1 MPTPDEVRRVLQR
14 VAVAA
19 VNDATSLLSLADPR
33 AALIDAS
40 VPLVGYYADGTSA
53 LAADYY
59 DELRDTANPARA
71 FRASP
76 VIDLDEER
84 LRRAAIWATDPLYT
98 PDPDPVLAA
107 ARVAEMMQPEVVQP
121 FRDTITGNRRRD
133 PDAVGY
139 RRNVS
144 VSGCRFCKMLA
155 GNGAVY
161 REASAHFASH
171 PNCTCTAS
179 PVFNGESGPE
189 ASVMQYVASQRTRT
203 PEQRERLRNFLA
215 AMPD

>member
-1 MPTPDEVRRVLQR
+1 MPTPNEIRRALR
-14 VAVAA
+14 LLTSAA
-19 VNDATSLLSLADPR
+19 VNDALGLLTAADPR
-33 AALIDAS
+33 AALIEAS
-40 VPLVGYYADGTSA
+40 TPLVSYYADGTAA

-59 DELRDTANPARA
+59 DELRDVANPARA

-84 LRRAAIWATDPLYT
+84 LRRAAIWATEPLYIAE
-98 PDPDPVLAA
+98 PDPVLAA

-121 FRDTITGNRRRD
+121 FRDTITGNQQRD

-139 RRNVS
+139 RRNA
-144 VSGCRFCKMLA
+144 SGGACRFCRMLA
-155 GNGAVY
+155 GRGAVY
-161 REASAHFASH
+161 KEASAHFASH
-171 PNCTCTAS
+171 PGCHCTAS

-189 ASVMQYVASQRTRT
+189 ANAIQYVASERTRT
-203 PEQRERLRNFLA
+203 ESQKQALRNFLA